1 MIRFDILSIFPEM
14 FVSPFDCSLLKK
26 ARDNGLIEIGVH
38 DIRSYAEDRHRVT
51 DDAPYGGGGGMVMK
65 VEPIARALDDL
76 NPRHNAGREGTVVA
90 LMTPQGETFSQKI
103 AEELSFSSRII
114 LICGHYEGVDERVRT
129 RLVDREISIGDYV
142 LTGGE
147 LSAMVVVDAV
157 SRLVPGVLGNSESAS
172 LDSFAMGLLEYPHY
186 TRPGEYRGWKV
197 PDVLL
202 SGNHRDITAWR
213 RRESLRRTL
222 FKRPDLLE
230 KAGLTE
236 DDRRILEEIG
246 KEDIKCDQDQ
256 R

>member
-1 MIRFDILSIFPEM
+1 MLRFDILSIFPEM
-14 FVSPFDCSLLKK
+14 FTTPFDCSLIRK

-38 DIRSYAEDRHRVT
+38 DIRSYAEDKHRMT

-65 VEPIARALDDL
+65 VEPIARALDHLSEGPD
-76 NPRHNAGREGTVVA
+76 AGRAVDAVI
-90 LMTPQGETFSQKI
+90 LLTPQGETFNQKI
-103 AEELSFSSRII
+103 AGEFALYSRIV

-129 RLVDREISIGDYV
+129 HLVDREISLGDYV

-147 LSAMVVVDAV
+147 LPAMVVVDAV
-157 SRLVPGVLGNSESAS
+157 ARLVPGVLGNSESAS

-197 PDVLL
+197 PEVLL

-222 FKRPDLLE
+222 ARRPDLLE
-230 KAGLTE
+230 KGDLTE
-236 DDRRILEEIG
+236 EDRRTLKEIG
-246 KEDIKCDQDQ
+246 KEAGG
-256 R
+256 